1 MGFNKRYISE
11 DSIRLIAA
19 SGDFEKFYKYFK
31 SPDVIILNDNFS
43 SKISKQI
50 EKCAIIN
57 KDKIIEIMNECNEQ
71 KTK

>member
-11 DSIRLIAA
+11 ESIRLIAA

-31 SPDVIILNDNFS
+31 SPDAIILNDKFS

-50 EKCAIIN
+50 EKCTIID
-57 KDKIIEIMNECNEQ
+57 KDKIIKIMNKCNE
-71 KTK
+71 